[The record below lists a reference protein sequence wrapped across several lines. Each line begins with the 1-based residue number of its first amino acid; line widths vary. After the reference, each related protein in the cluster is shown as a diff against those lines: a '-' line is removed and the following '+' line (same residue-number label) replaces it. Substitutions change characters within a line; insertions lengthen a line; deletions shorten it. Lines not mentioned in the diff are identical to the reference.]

1 MHEAALMRDL
11 MTRIETVARDE
22 AATRVVRVHVR
33 LGALSHMTPAHFR
46 EHFADSAAGTTA
58 ESAALDIATCNDTTA
73 PYAQGI
79 LLEAVDVE

>member
-1 MHEAALMRDL
+1 MR
-11 MTRIETVARDE
+11 
-22 AATRVVRVHVR
+22 
-33 LGALSHMTPAHFR
+33 HMTPAHFR